1 MVLASCASNTASTD
15 DDERLVSTKAT
26 IENRKLDEL
35 LHENELFRAVL
46 DNFPGGISL
55 FDRNLRLVLCNRE
68 LKGLLQYPKSMFEYG
83 PPSLEQIFRFNATRG
98 EYGPGNV
105 EELVAQKMKLVNLQ
119 RSHVYERTRP
129 NGTVLEVRGAPLANG
144 GFVTTYLD
152 VTHQRAARQVETENA
167 NFDKLTSL
175 PKRDFIEKQLWL
187 TLHNMRLDDV
197 ACLQCFDLDN
207 FSTFN
212 RENSKVV
219 GDFVL
224 KELAT
229 RLSGAIRGFDFI
241 ARSGGDRFLVL
252 QSSVKK
258 PSDIAKLAKRMLDE
272 IKKPIQCGD
281 KMVHITASVGIAL
294 APRDG
299 RDVGTLI
306 EKAESMVVN
315 GKKRESRGLVEI
327 PNQW

>member
-68 LKGLLQYPKSMFEYG
+68 LKGLLQYPKSLFEYG

-152 VTHQRAARQVETENA
+152 VTHQRAARQVETQLRSEDTEGA
-167 NFDKLTSL
+167 GPGAVALAHTVIEDVLHEVEVLAHADSL
-175 PKRDFIEKQLWL
+175 PQRIGPRRAPPGEGVL
-187 TLHNMRLDDV
+187 T
-197 ACLQCFDLDN
+197 
-207 FSTFN
+207 N
-212 RENSKVV
+212 R
-219 GDFVL
+219 
-224 KELAT
+224 
-229 RLSGAIRGFDFI
+229 
-241 ARSGGDRFLVL
+241 
-252 QSSVKK
+252 
-258 PSDIAKLAKRMLDE
+258 P
-272 IKKPIQCGD
+272 
-281 KMVHITASVGIAL
+281 
-294 APRDG
+294 
-299 RDVGTLI
+299 
-306 EKAESMVVN
+306 
-315 GKKRESRGLVEI
+315 
-327 PNQW
+327 